1 MRRHTAIIRPRNKSQ
16 NQMIEL
22 HQEALSCEGGAGE
35 ISLAFHRG
43 ARGFAQLREQWR
55 QIDNSFSG
63 KRFFHLYSWYR
74 GYIEC
79 LEHDPD
85 SVMFCVMSRGSS
97 PVAVFPLKMAAQ
109 KVCGIPLRVLQV
121 PTYDHMDLGD
131 FIFSKTED
139 NATLVRTLV
148 QRLRRSSGVAWD
160 MIRIP
165 HALEDS
171 AVAFALRHAPPP
183 LWRTTLAKK
192 SNYANCAMGYDQVAA
207 NFDGHFRRNIRRL
220 SRRAREMGTLQF
232 HSYRSVEDIN
242 HHFHEL
248 LRVEAA
254 GWKGEGGTNTAIA
267 CDEEASRFYKILI
280 EGFGPAGQCM
290 LNLML
295 LNEKCIAGQLC
306 LVVDG
311 TVYILKIGF
320 DETCATIAPGNL
332 IMEQLFHQC
341 ADDKQI
347 DTISFVTGK
356 DWNYLW
362 GAKSLL
368 VYSHQ
373 IFNRAT
379 LRGWTGYLLYRMKD
393 LARSL
398 AGFSG
403 SKRNNPATT

>member
-1 MRRHTAIIRPRNKSQ
+1 
-16 NQMIEL
+16 MIEL
-22 HQEALSCEGGAGE
+22 HQDALSCEGGAGE

-43 ARGFAQLREQWR
+43 AQGFAQLRDPWR
-55 QIDNSFSG
+55 QIDNSHSG

-74 GYIEC
+74 GYLEC
-79 LEHDPD
+79 LERDPD
-85 SVMFCVMSRGSS
+85 SVLFCVMSRGSE
-97 PVAVFPLKMAAQ
+97 PVAVFPLKRTTQ
-109 KVCGIPLRVLQV
+109 KVFGIPFRVLQI
-121 PTYDHMDLGD
+121 PTHDHIDLGD
-131 FIFSKTED
+131 FIFAKTRD

-148 QRLRRSSGVAWD
+148 RHLRRASGIAWD
-160 MIRIP
+160 MIHIP
-165 HALEDS
+165 SALEDS
-171 AVAFALRHAPPP
+171 AAAFALQQSPPP
-183 LWRTTLAKK
+183 LWRATLVKK
-192 SNYANCAMGYDQVAA
+192 SNYADCSMSYDQVTA

-242 HHFHEL
+242 LHFHEL
-248 LRVEAA
+248 LKVEAA
-254 GWKGEGGTNTAIA
+254 GWKGGGGTNTAIA
-267 CDEEASRFYKILI
+267 CDKDADRFYRTLV
-280 EGFGPAGQCM
+280 EGFGPSGQCM
-290 LNLML
+290 LNLMM
-295 LNEKCIAGQLC
+295 LNDKCIAGQLC

-320 DETCATIAPGNL
+320 DETCAAIAPGNL

-347 DTISFVTGK
+347 NTISFVTGK

-368 VYSHQ
+368 VYNHQ
-373 IFNRAT
+373 IFNRAN
-379 LRGWTGYLLYRMKD
+379 LRGWIGYLLYRIKD

-403 SKRNNPATT
+403 LKRNNPATT